1 MVRKICIPVLSLFLL
16 SITSFASSGNANYS
30 GEWKLDKEKSDLSD
44 SPLYLSK
51 IKITQEENS
60 LQTTRTYMNQNGEQY
75 PFDEVITVDG
85 EEREIMIYEMK
96 RRTSARWSEDGK
108 SLLIKSITKY
118 YGDSGEEEFS
128 IKETVSLND
137 EGTILSIAYTT
148 NSVYGENTGTY
159 FYSKAEE

>member
-1 MVRKICIPVLSLFLL
+1 
-16 SITSFASSGNANYS
+16 
-30 GEWKLDKEKSDLSD
+30 
-44 SPLYLSK
+44 
-51 IKITQEENS
+51 
-60 LQTTRTYMNQNGEQY
+60 MNQNGEQY

-96 RRTSARWSEDGK
+96 RRTSARWSEDSK
-108 SLLIKSITKY
+108 SLLINSITKY

-137 EGTILSIAYTT
+137 KGTILSIAYTT